1 MGIADIFNVFR
12 NGTKKVVDITAPS
25 EEYGQGGEIQAR
37 IALYAIYTVADR
49 IASIISKVE
58 WKTYDRGEFIKG
70 REWVNLNYAP
80 NKNQSSTEFWKEV
93 IFKLLVKQEVLIV
106 PFGEQKIIAD
116 NFDKEDYAIA
126 ESIFSGVTRGTFT
139 FQKYFRSSDV
149 FYLKYSNKDL
159 TALLME
165 INTRYSELFSEAYG
179 KYIKSG
185 GSKAILDIPA
195 MAAGAPDF
203 EQRFEKLKN
212 EQLQTF
218 FKRKNAVLP
227 MFNGMKYTEIG
238 GESGK
243 KAANEITDIKAL
255 VDEAIIRAAQVY
267 KYPPQLIKG
276 EVSAINDA
284 VDYMLTICISPL
296 VNEIGE
302 EMTAK
307 QFTPQEIIDGC
318 YIEGDCSGIKHMD
331 IFSAA
336 ANIDKLIADGVVCV
350 DEIRPQFGYKELNTE
365 ESRAYVRTK
374 NYENVT
380 TNGGGE
386 NEEKAE

>member
-1 MGIADIFNVFR
+1 MGISDIFNIFR
-12 NGTKKVVDITAPS
+12 NGTRKVVDITAPS
-25 EEYGQGGEIQAR
+25 EEYGQDGEIQTR
-37 IALYAIYTVADR
+37 VALYAIYTVADR

-58 WKTYDRGEFIKG
+58 WRTYDHGEFIKG

-93 IFKLLVKQEVLIV
+93 IFKLLVKQQVLIV

-116 NFDKEDYAIA
+116 TFVKEDYAIA

-165 INTRYSELFSEAYG
+165 INTRYAELFSEAYG

-185 GSKAILDIPA
+185 GSKATLDIPA
-195 MAAGAPDF
+195 MAAGVPDF

-227 MFNGMKYTEIG
+227 LFNGMKFTEIG

-296 VNEIGE
+296 VNDISE
-302 EMTAK
+302 EMTIK
-307 QFTPQEIIDGC
+307 QFTPQEIIEGS
-318 YIEGDCSGIKHMD
+318 YIEGDCSSIKHRD
-331 IFSAA
+331 IFSDA
-336 ANIDKLIADGVVCV
+336 ANIDKLIADSVLNV
-350 DEIRPQFGYKELNTE
+350 DEVRPQFNYKPLGKKFSTE
-365 ESRAYVRTK
+365 YVRTK
-374 NYENVT
+374 NYESVT
-380 TNGGGE
+380 NTGGE
-386 NEEKAE
+386 ETNEE